1 MCPACLSTAVLL
13 AAGGASAGGLA
24 ALVTKKIRARRYA
37 DDFSDQPNP
46 RRTQHEPE
54 QTGISENRQPR

>member
-24 ALVTKKIRARRYA
+24 ALVSKKIRARRGT
-37 DDFSDQPNP
+37 DDFSHNPNP
-46 RRTQHEPE
+46 RRTHHGPE